1 MYTIS
6 SINYLSFLPS
16 TPSLS
21 FAISFMNDLRGQ
33 DDWHHE
39 AFWKDKISLVTAK
52 DSLVKPAT
60 TSSTFPRVI
69 EDGYCIDHRPEYP
82 RELISVVK
90 DQIIALE
97 QQGLPATFVML
108 YDELWELWRNYP
120 MEVSEPCDLRATRS
134 SQV

>member
-1 MYTIS
+1 MT
-6 SINYLSFLPS
+6 YLSFLPS

-21 FAISFMNDLRGQ
+21 FAIYFMHDLRGQ
-33 DDWHHE
+33 NDWHHE
-39 AFWKDKISLVTAK
+39 AFWREKISLVTSAAK
-52 DSLVKPAT
+52 DSLLKPESST
-60 TSSTFPRVI
+60 STFPRVI
-69 EDGYCIDHRPEYP
+69 EDGYFLDRRPEYP

>member
-1 MYTIS
+1 M
-6 SINYLSFLPS
+6 NYLSFLPS

-21 FAISFMNDLRGQ
+21 FAISFMFDLRGQ
-33 DDWHHE
+33 NDWHHE
-39 AFWKDKISLVTAK
+39 AFWKDKISIVTSAK
-52 DSLVKPAT
+52 DSLVKPESST
-60 TSSTFPRVI
+60 STFPRVI
-69 EDGYCIDHRPEYP
+69 EDGYFRDHRPGYP